1 MEDTYTSPPQVSSKK
16 NKQAKN
22 KTLQILDPFG
32 LKRNILSNHKS
43 PKEWQVLSISLLS
56 YSKPHLLSWLTVRK
70 SEECFLCVESRWI
83 QTINEVHR
91 IDFSVVELEKAPGY
105 DS

>member
-43 PKEWQVLSISLLS
+43 PKE
-56 YSKPHLLSWLTVRK
+56 
-70 SEECFLCVESRWI
+70 
-83 QTINEVHR
+83 
-91 IDFSVVELEKAPGY
+91 
-105 DS
+105 